1 MEREKE
7 GGFVVEANGWRLR
20 CLDRTT
26 NAFISNLNRS
36 KMEFKSQF
44 KIFTFFFKINVIIQ

>member
-7 GGFVVEANGWRLR
+7 GGFVAEANGWRLR
-20 CLDRTT
+20 CLARTT
-26 NAFISNLNRS
+26 NSFISNLNRS

-44 KIFTFFFKINVIIQ
+44 KIFTFFFKSNVIIQ